1 MKIWFDISNSP
12 HINMFEYLMKDLT
25 REGHEIIVTSRPLAN
40 TIDLLN
46 QKKIKHTTIGKHY
59 GKNFIKKTIGFPI
72 RIISL
77 YRFLKHKK
85 IKLAVSQSSFHSP
98 IVARMLNIPSIYTN
112 DNEHALGNKSSF
124 FFATKILIPENFK
137 LKNNFF
143 FNYTYKTKHYPGLK
157 EGIYLW
163 LKNYLKSENKEN
175 NDFKIFIRPEPQ
187 TAQYYKGK
195 INFLD
200 ELITDLQS
208 NFKIIVL
215 CRNDLQLLH
224 YQQDKFSKITV
235 PNKPIEFDEIIKECN
250 LFIGAGGSMTREAAI
265 LGIPTISV
273 YQDRLLK
280 VDEYLIENKMMLHEP
295 YLTSKK
301 VLTTIEQLRINP
313 PSIELINKGKKAY
326 ELLKSEILQYN
337 II

>member
-1 MKIWFDISNSP
+1 M
-12 HINMFEYLMKDLT
+12 
-25 REGHEIIVTSRPLAN
+25 
-40 TIDLLN
+40 
-46 QKKIKHTTIGKHY
+46 
-59 GKNFIKKTIGFPI
+59 
-72 RIISL
+72 
-77 YRFLKHKK
+77 
-85 IKLAVSQSSFHSP
+85 
-98 IVARMLNIPSIYTN
+98 
-112 DNEHALGNKSSF
+112 
-124 FFATKILIPENFK
+124 
-137 LKNNFF
+137 KNNFF

-200 ELITDLQS
+200 ELIIDLQS
-208 NFKIIVL
+208 IFKIIVL

-273 YQDRLLK
+273 YQDSLLK
-280 VDEYLIENKMMLHEP
+280 VDEYLIENKMMLHDP
-295 YLTSKK
+295 YLTSNK
-301 VLTTIEQLRINP
+301 VLSAIEQLRINP
-313 PSIELINKGKKAY
+313 PSIELINKGKRAY

-337 II
+337 IT